1 MESIEYDVYLSYRAQ
16 SGTDLARLMAAG
28 LTRRGFRVYA
38 ADEAAGAA
46 SPDEAWRAIIEDTPD
61 FVLLL
66 TPQCL
71 DRCGDEHDRMRL
83 EIAHA
88 LTSGRNV
95 VAVTAPGFVRPEDN
109 ALPPDIASFDSRHSV
124 AYVPRSSDESIAAV
138 THRLS
143 SDATVDERDMLR
155 QAKWIGSGVGLVLL
169 ALIAVAIASLVPKL
183 FGPRLDLRP
192 LPPLA
197 LYWSG
202 FGQRLDAGRWVEFP
216 VQNEGRVTGG
226 DRIQMVFSASADGFA
241 YVLGRTVAGEVE
253 VLFPS
258 TSRAAAD
265 SHVRAGHVY
274 QAPADGSWFSLDGQR
289 GIEALYIVVSY
300 DPIDNLEALV
310 EERDA
315 ESTAQ
320 AGRALLETTIDGLL
334 DGRHASTGARVRTRR
349 GRPIV
354 ESNIEVPPARLTAS
368 TTLAGGARVTH
379 ALIEQPGLLSAMSE
393 IHVRYEPVAR

>member
-1 MESIEYDVYLSYRAQ
+1 
-16 SGTDLARLMAAG
+16 
-28 LTRRGFRVYA
+28 
-38 ADEAAGAA
+38 
-46 SPDEAWRAIIEDTPD
+46 
-61 FVLLL
+61 
-66 TPQCL
+66 
-71 DRCGDEHDRMRL
+71 
-83 EIAHA
+83 
-88 LTSGRNV
+88 
-95 VAVTAPGFVRPEDN
+95 
-109 ALPPDIASFDSRHSV
+109 
-124 AYVPRSSDESIAAV
+124 
-138 THRLS
+138 
-143 SDATVDERDMLR
+143 
-155 QAKWIGSGVGLVLL
+155 
-169 ALIAVAIASLVPKL
+169 
-183 FGPRLDLRP
+183 
-192 LPPLA
+192 
-197 LYWSG
+197 
-202 FGQRLDAGRWVEFP
+202 
-216 VQNEGRVTGG
+216 
-226 DRIQMVFSASADGFA
+226 MVFSASADGFA